1 MKVKEVMTT
10 DVKSCR
16 PETNAAEAV
25 KMTLDQD

>member
-25 KMTLDQD
+25 KMMWDQD